1 MAILYT
7 DKNIQIVTPDTSGSI
22 PIYTEVG
29 YSNAPTHFVDIC
41 SEGLKSYNERR
52 RTEKLPK
59 RLHTY
64 ARVNS
69 NHNDYIFFRAPYV
82 KQKDNS
88 WKTLG
93 FEDMFTR
100 MYAKSRMELAQSIA
114 KYSENISH
122 LVTIN
127 VNPENTYVFR
137 SSMRIVRK
145 GNTEQE
151 IERKRQILIASR
163 IKLSEYLSDAKYERE
178 IVALIPYISH
188 EWFSSCITTKNLSS
202 SDNSDNSDNSE
213 NFDNS
218 DNSENSENSL
228 ENLPHKK
235 PRSMRSRINESQT
248 PKNVSV
254 SHTRKRMA
262 SQISVENSPNKQ
274 RSMRPRINK
283 SHKKQRT
290 SRRKL

>member
-7 DKNIQIVTPDTSGSI
+7 DENIEIVTPDTPGSI

-29 YSNAPTHFVDIC
+29 YSNAPTRFVDIC
-41 SEGLKSYNERR
+41 SEGLKSYNKRRETENLPER
-52 RTEKLPK
+52 ED
-59 RLHTY
+59 TY

-69 NHNDYIFFRAPYV
+69 KHNDYIFFRAPYA
-82 KQKDNS
+82 KQTDDS

-93 FEDMFTR
+93 FEDMFKR
-100 MYAKSRMELAQSIA
+100 MYAIDRMKLAKSIA
-114 KYSENISH
+114 TYSENVSH

-127 VNPENTYVFR
+127 VNPENTYVFY
-137 SSMRIVRK
+137 STMRIVRN
-145 GNTEQE
+145 GTTERQ
-151 IERKRQILIASR
+151 IENKRQKLIASR
-163 IKLSEYLSDAKYERE
+163 IKLSEYLSYAKYERE
-178 IVALIPYISH
+178 IVAHIPYISH
-188 EWFSSCITTKNLSS
+188 EWFSSCIALKNVSV
-202 SDNSDNSDNSE
+202 
-213 NFDNS
+213 
-218 DNSENSENSL
+218 
-228 ENLPHKK
+228 
-235 PRSMRSRINESQT
+235 SQT

-254 SHTRKRMA
+254 SQTCKRTA